1 MPRNVLL
8 VGGSSSI
15 GPNIVGRYTAAGDRV
30 IATYHSHPPV
40 AGPPGAAT
48 YVKADVTDPADR
60 AALAATAADLGG
72 LDVVLL
78 FAGLLPGENLPAY
91 DAALAERVLDVNFTG
106 QALLLQAL
114 LPHLHDPSS
123 VLVMSSV
130 SAQRGSYDPFYAAAK
145 AAVLGFVKSMARAL
159 APATRVNA
167 IAPALIAGSAMHD
180 AMAPQIRDGH
190 RGQTPTG
197 EFVAIADLAAQ
208 VFDLTQPHWRNL
220 NGACIDLN
228 GGAYLR

>member
-15 GPNIVGRYTAAGDRV
+15 GPAIVDRYSAAGDHV
-30 IATYHSHPPV
+30 TATYHSHPP
-40 AGPPGAAT
+40 ANPSATAA
-48 YVKADVTDPADR
+48 YIQADITDPQDR
-60 AALAATAADLGG
+60 AALTTAVADRGG

-78 FAGLLPGENLPAY
+78 FAGLLPGNNLPAY
-91 DAALAERVLDVNFTG
+91 DPALAERVVDVNFTG

-114 LPHLHDPSS
+114 LPHLRDPSS

-130 SAQRGSYDPFYAAAK
+130 SGQRGSFDPFYAAAK

-167 IAPALIAGSAMHD
+167 IAPALIADSAMHD
-180 AMAPQIRDGH
+180 AMAPEIREGH

-228 GGAYLR
+228 GGAYVR